1 MKKLLLPKKCWLPLA
16 LVAVLAVGCGLKI
29 AKVEFSTHEPM
40 QGSELTV
47 TTSFVQEGDNNADNF
62 YLLYAIRVPQDWN
75 GTKLA
80 VENKDG
86 ETPVEI
92 AMDACTPYAKF
103 CEYCFP
109 RDGYKWIAFQ
119 SKEARNQGANNDATI
134 KLAVGS
140 KLGDYTL
147 DIVAGGWKA
156 DPAQLLKEDGSI
168 NLEKAFGN
176 NLDFSDSS
184 TDKNDATGQP
194 ATYFKSSEYLFI
206 AGTIGN
212 DEYEARKT
220 AMKSQTITIHN
231 MTLPIGPDIANF
243 TQDQNM
249 KVSVKENPNTGIEG
263 VDAEAANAPAEYF
276 DLQGRKVANPEAGL
290 YLVKRGNKV
299 TKELLK

>member
-29 AKVEFSTHEPM
+29 ATVEFSTHEPM

-92 AMDACTPYAKF
+92 AMDACAPYAKF

>member
-29 AKVEFSTHEPM
+29 ATVEFSTHEPM
-40 QGSELTV
+40 QETELTV
-47 TTSFVQEGDNNADNF
+47 KTSFVQEGDNNADNF

-75 GTKLA
+75 GTTLA

-92 AMDACTPYAKF
+92 AMDACAPYAKF

-156 DPAQLLKEDGSI
+156 DPAQLFKEDGSI

-249 KVSVKENPNTGIEG
+249 KVTVKENPNTGIEG

>member
-1 MKKLLLPKKCWLPLA
+1 MQLRER
-16 LVAVLAVGCGLKI
+16 VCGKAAGQQL
-29 AKVEFSTHEPM
+29 
-40 QGSELTV
+40 
-47 TTSFVQEGDNNADNF
+47 QEGDNNADNF

-75 GTKLA
+75 GTTLA

-92 AMDACTPYAKF
+92 AMDACAPYAKF

-249 KVSVKENPNTGIEG
+249 KVTVKENPNTGIEG

>member
-29 AKVEFSTHEPM
+29 ATVEFSTHEPM

-62 YLLYAIRVPQDWN
+62 YLLYAIRVPNDWN
-75 GTKLA
+75 GTELK

-86 ETPVEI
+86 GEPVAVPME
-92 AMDACTPYAKF
+92 ACASYAQF
-103 CEYCFP
+103 CDYCFP
-109 RDGYKWIAFQ
+109 RDGYKWVAFK
-119 SKEARNQGANNDATI
+119 SIEARNQGAKNDATVT
-134 KLAVGS
+134 LEVGD
-140 KLGDYTL
+140 KLGDYNL
-147 DIVAGGWKA
+147 DIVAGGWKK
-156 DPAQLLKEDGSI
+156 DPAELVKDGKI
-168 NLEKAFGN
+168 NFELAFGN
-176 NLDFSDSS
+176 NLDFSSAT
-184 TDKNDATGQP
+184 TDEDQGAGKP

-220 AMKSQTITIHN
+220 TIKSQTSITLYGK
-231 MTLPIGPDIANF
+231 TLPVAPDIANF

-249 KVSVKENPNTGIEG
+249 KVTVKANSGIEG
-263 VDAEAANAPAEYF
+263 VDTEAANAPAEYF

-299 TKELLK
+299 TKEILK

>member
-29 AKVEFSTHEPM
+29 ATVEFSTHEPM
-40 QGSELTV
+40 QGSELMV

-92 AMDACTPYAKF
+92 AMDACAPYAKF

>member
-29 AKVEFSTHEPM
+29 ATVEFSTHEPM

-92 AMDACTPYAKF
+92 AMDACAPYAKF

-119 SKEARNQGANNDATI
+119 SKEACNQGANNDATI